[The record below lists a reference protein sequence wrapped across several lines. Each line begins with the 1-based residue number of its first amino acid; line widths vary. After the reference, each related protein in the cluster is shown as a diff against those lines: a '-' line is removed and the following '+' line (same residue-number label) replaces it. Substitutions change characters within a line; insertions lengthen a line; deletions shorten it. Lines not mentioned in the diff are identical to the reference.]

1 LKNTGVFKQHEIQSC
16 SNSTEPGRGITA
28 GKARRVEQHS
38 LGKEEN
44 GMQNLC
50 HSNFLW
56 CSLSKVFPL
65 SG

>member
-50 HSNFLW
+50 HSNFL
-56 CSLSKVFPL
+56 
-65 SG
+65 